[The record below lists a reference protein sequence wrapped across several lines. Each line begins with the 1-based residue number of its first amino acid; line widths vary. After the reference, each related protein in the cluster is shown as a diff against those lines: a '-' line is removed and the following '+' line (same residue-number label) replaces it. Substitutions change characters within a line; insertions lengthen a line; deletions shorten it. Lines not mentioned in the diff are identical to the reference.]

1 MNLSLPEFIFSSAGL
16 WRLFICA
23 AFFLRPIFPAF
34 DALGRLAF
42 CYLRKFAPAGG
53 AKAIFAFIF
62 LRADSLDLRTKS
74 AGNKKKRPAFRRVA
88 FRQFAFFH
96 PHPRPLSSRNRFLS
110 AAAEIV
116 RAAKAAAK
124 AFGKPL
130 KSRHARARP
139 AVRDAH
145 WDAHSERAHTAG
157 YESLTCSQAPSFALL
172 LSAASIKARPIL
184 PSSTVA

>member
-34 DALGRLAF
+34 DALAALSFLLFAKVRACGRREGYFCIYFFACGLFGLANKKR
-42 CYLRKFAPAGG
+42 RKQ
-53 AKAIFAFIF
+53 
-62 LRADSLDLRTKS
+62 
-74 AGNKKKRPAFRRVA
+74 KKRPTFRRVA
-88 FRQFAFFH
+88 FRQFAFSC
-96 PHPRPLSSRNRFLS
+96 PRPLSTRSRFLS
-110 AAAEIV
+110 ATAEFV

-130 KSRHARARP
+130 KSLRARARP

-145 WDAHSERAHTAG
+145 WNAHSERAHTAG

>member
-34 DALGRLAF
+34 DALRRLAF

-62 LRADSLDLRTKS
+62 LRADSLGLRTKS
-74 AGNKKKRPAFRRVA
+74 AENKKSA
-88 FRQFAFFH
+88 
-96 PHPRPLSSRNRFLS
+96 PLSGGSPFVNSLFPARGRFQPATASCPQPPNLS
-110 AAAEIV
+110 APQKRRQKLSASRL
-116 RAAKAAAK
+116 RASA
-124 AFGKPL
+124 P
-130 KSRHARARP
+130 ARAPLCGTRIRTRIRN
-139 AVRDAH
+139 AR
-145 WDAHSERAHTAG
+145 HTAG